1 MTPTP
6 QRRSLL
12 EAAHG
17 FALIAR
23 SAPLG
28 VLHSWLSTWTGVGH
42 VIDGMHR
49 QGYDVQL
56 TQYEE
61 RGWRA
66 TFYVT
71 GMEHSA
77 TSSTASAWEPTPW
90 RAVQRAG
97 LTLCEHDRPE
107 VTMPR
112 AERRICLLC
121 GRAFGLVMPPGEE
134 ETERDKLC
142 GVCRQLPPPPSGP
155 EE

>member
-12 EAAHG
+12 LAALG
-17 FALIAR
+17 FALMGVAAPR
-23 SAPLG
+23 SASFTHGFRP
-28 VLHSWLSTWTGVGH
+28 WTGIGH
-42 VIDGMHR
+42 VIGGMHR

-56 TQYEE
+56 TQYDE

-90 RAVQRAG
+90 RAVQRAAFDA
-97 LTLCEHDRPE
+97 L
-107 VTMPR
+107 R
-112 AERRICLLC
+112 A
-121 GRAFGLVMPPGEE
+121 A
-134 ETERDKLC
+134 
-142 GVCRQLPPPPSGP
+142 SA
-155 EE
+155 